1 MADPGRFAPND
12 IVRITASGW
21 GGYGFVMAPQGIRP
35 GVESYAGTPRPGVV
49 RRLAWR
55 VFARLPRP
63 VRLGLVHTFTPDYTV
78 GALCFLEHGSLEQG
92 GRVLVLRQRHRRG
105 WTLPG
110 GLLDRHEDPA
120 GAVRREV
127 REEIGL
133 NIDPGEPVTVVI
145 DPHERRVD
153 VIFVVPI
160 TERPEVYPQGEA
172 IAARWL
178 TLDDLGTVDISTAQA
193 FGALAHVRAGGAG
206 PGLVLDHG

>member
-1 MADPGRFAPND
+1 MSPRESPPDPIAATGAAP
-12 IVRITASGW
+12 AS
-21 GGYGFVMAPQGIRP
+21 P
-35 GVESYAGTPRPGVV
+35 GAV

-78 GALCFLEHGSLEQG
+78 GALCFLEHGTLEDG
-92 GRVLVLRQRHRRG
+92 GQVLVLRQRHRRG

-120 GAVRREV
+120 TAVQREV

-133 NIDPGEPVTVVI
+133 HIDPGEPVTVVI
-145 DPHERRVD
+145 DPDERRVD

-160 TERPEVYPQGEA
+160 TVRPQVHPQGEA

-178 TLDDLGTVDISTAQA
+178 TRAELGTVDVSTAQA
-193 FGALAHVRAGGAG
+193 FGALARSRTGGAG
-206 PGLVLDHG
+206 PGRVLDEG